1 MKWNRYLPQF
11 LRGRRQLTRH
21 LAIATS
27 IIVEIFSSSSQ
38 PDTSASERFLGRMS
52 WFVACLLQD
61 ERVWSMQLPVLTYE
75 INKAKNQSVSLCL
88 GRRCIIEVS
97 EPSFSVL
104 EGDAVELV

>member
-1 MKWNRYLPQF
+1 MSKAYRVLRDLLLQFAGMNIQIMKWNRYLPQF

-52 WFVACLLQD
+52 KHNICREIFEQVLVFVN
-61 ERVWSMQLPVLTYE
+61 Y
-75 INKAKNQSVSLCL
+75 
-88 GRRCIIEVS
+88 
-97 EPSFSVL
+97 
-104 EGDAVELV
+104 